1 MSNSIHSVSASCRRA
16 VAAAAGV
23 LALTLMAPGACAQS
37 KQPVSIQASGAL
49 VFPED
54 DYPGLESG
62 TRLGW
67 EAQLR
72 YTFGRF
78 SVGAGYQRSTVFRSA
93 DDVGDITATLSLGF
107 LEPRYVLGVLG
118 NVGAPYLAARVGYG
132 GLLVRD
138 PDDAYRSTTE
148 SFTYGGGAGM
158 LFRVASGVSADLGAQ
173 YFVADFDQGSSGY
186 FMVRLGAS
194 VGLF

>member
-1 MSNSIHSVSASCRRA
+1 MGWRLDAWTPGC
-16 VAAAAGV
+16 
-23 LALTLMAPGACAQS
+23 LAMLMALLLLPAARPAHAQS
-37 KQPVSIQASGAL
+37 RQLVSLQASGAM

-54 DYPGLESG
+54 EYPGLESG
-62 TRLGW
+62 SRLGW

-72 YTFGRF
+72 FTFGRF
-78 SVGAGYQRSTVFRSA
+78 SIGGGYQRSRVFQSA
-93 DDVGDITATLSLGF
+93 EEVGDITATLSLGF
-107 LEPRYVLGVLG
+107 IEPRYVLGVLG

-132 GLLVRD
+132 GLLIRS
-138 PDDAYRSTTE
+138 PDDVVRSTTE
-148 SFTYGGGAGM
+148 SFTYGGGAGI

-173 YFVADFDQGSSGY
+173 YFRADFDQGSSGY

>member
-1 MSNSIHSVSASCRRA
+1 MAWGLDAWTHGRLA
-16 VAAAAGV
+16 VLTSLLV
-23 LALTLMAPGACAQS
+23 LLGALPAQAQS
-37 KQPVSIQASGAL
+37 RQPVSLQASGAL

-54 DYPGLESG
+54 EYPGLESG

-67 EAQLR
+67 EGQLR

-78 SVGAGYQRSTVFRSA
+78 SVGAGSQRSVVFRSA
-93 DDVGDITATLSLGF
+93 EEVGDITATLSLGF
-107 LEPRYVLGVLG
+107 VEPRYVIGVIG
-118 NVGAPYLAARVGYG
+118 NVGAPYLAARIGYG
-132 GLLVRD
+132 GLLIRAPEDVV
-138 PDDAYRSTTE
+138 RSTTE

-173 YFVADFDQGSSGY
+173 YFRADFDQGSSGY
-186 FMVRLGAS
+186 FMMRLGAS

>member
-1 MSNSIHSVSASCRRA
+1 MRQPHWDARIPGRL
-16 VAAAAGV
+16 GV
-23 LALTLMAPGACAQS
+23 LVMLLLLLLPAARGVEAQS
-37 KQPVSIQASGAL
+37 RQPVSLQASGAL

-54 DYPGLESG
+54 EYPGLESG

-78 SVGAGYQRSTVFRSA
+78 SIGAGYQRSTIFRSA
-93 DDVGDITATLSLGF
+93 EEVGDITATLSLGF
-107 LEPRYVLGVLG
+107 VEPRYVLGVIG
-118 NVGAPYLAARVGYG
+118 NLGAPYLAARVGYG
-132 GLLVRD
+132 GLLIRD

-173 YFVADFDQGSSGY
+173 YFRADFDQGSSGY

>member
-1 MSNSIHSVSASCRRA
+1 MVRRG
-16 VAAAAGV
+16 AALAAMLV
-23 LALTLMAPGACAQS
+23 LAVVATAGAQS
-37 KQPVSIQASGAL
+37 RQPISLQASGAL

-54 DYPGLESG
+54 DYPGLEAG

-72 YTFGRF
+72 YTFGRL
-78 SVGAGYQRSTVFRSA
+78 SVGVGYQRSTIFQSA
-93 DDVGDITATLSLGF
+93 EEVGDITAALSLGF
-107 LEPRYVLGVLG
+107 IEPRYVLGVIG
-118 NVGAPYLAARVGYG
+118 NVGAPYLAARLGYG
-132 GLLVRD
+132 GLLIRD

-148 SFTYGGGAGM
+148 SFTYGGGVGM

-173 YFVADFDQGSSGY
+173 YFRANFDQGSSGY
-186 FMVRLGAS
+186 FMVRLGVS

>member
-1 MSNSIHSVSASCRRA
+1 MVL
-16 VAAAAGV
+16 GV
-23 LALTLMAPGACAQS
+23 LLVPILWSSSAWAQS
-37 KQPVSIQASGAL
+37 RQLVSLQASGAL

-54 DYPGLESG
+54 DFPGLESG

-72 YTFGRF
+72 LTFGRF

-93 DDVGDITATLSLGF
+93 PSVGDITASLSLGF
-107 LEPRYVLGVLG
+107 VEPRYVIGVLG
-118 NVGAPYLAARVGYG
+118 NVGAPYLAARLGYG
-132 GLLVRD
+132 ALLIRD
-138 PDDAYRSTTE
+138 PDDAFRSTTS

-173 YFVADFDQGSSGY
+173 YFRADFDEGSSGY
-186 FMVRLGAS
+186 FMVRLGGS

>member
-1 MSNSIHSVSASCRRA
+1 MGWSLDAWKPGRLA
-16 VAAAAGV
+16 V
-23 LALTLMAPGACAQS
+23 LTALLLLPGAHSAQAQS
-37 KQPVSIQASGAL
+37 RQLVSLQASGAM

-72 YTFGRF
+72 FTFGRF
-78 SVGAGYQRSTVFRSA
+78 SIGGGYQRSRVFQSA
-93 DDVGDITATLSLGF
+93 EDVGDITATLSLGF
-107 LEPRYVLGVLG
+107 IEPRYVLGVLG
-118 NVGAPYLAARVGYG
+118 NVGAPYLAARLGYG
-132 GLLVRD
+132 GLLIRA
-138 PDDAYRSTTE
+138 PDDVVRSTTE
-148 SFTYGGGAGM
+148 SVTYGGGAGM

-173 YFVADFDQGSSGY
+173 YFRADFDQGSSGY
-186 FMVRLGAS
+186 FMLRLGAS